1 MQWRRPCL
9 FDADEGAG
17 HLQKLNEKKWRSR
30 SMPRESTGGWTYIS
44 VSYYKCDLL
53 TSTLFRE
60 RIFINQL
67 SLNFFSFPSAYTSL
81 FLYIY
86 QRKLQHVCR
95 YRHDDSAAFARSSD
109 LSLELLACSELRA
122 VHVRR
127 PGTAHSWALAGVCS
141 ILIIIRT
148 WLHVIDD

>member
-1 MQWRRPCL
+1 
-9 FDADEGAG
+9 
-17 HLQKLNEKKWRSR
+17 
-30 SMPRESTGGWTYIS
+30 MPRESTGGWTYIS

-67 SLNFFSFPSAYTSL
+67 SLNFFSFPSAYTSF

-95 YRHDDSAAFARSSD
+95 YRHDDSAARIC
-109 LSLELLACSELRA
+109 SLVRLVVRAAGVLRA
-122 VHVRR
+122 SSS
-127 PGTAHSWALAGVCS
+127 PCM
-141 ILIIIRT
+141 
-148 WLHVIDD
+148 